1 MAFKPNA
8 AKGLF
13 QGQSGWPKGASS
25 DGAWLPPTGFRP
37 ILPAMKRLVLI
48 AAALV
53 GLAACEEEPLGPVAI
68 NGPAGQIE
76 QGLPPATPFDPR
88 DFAWSVA
95 PGTDALTGTLA
106 YRHGGLPYGC
116 EGEDVLLIPEVAWSR
131 RRMIILYGSATSAAV
146 PASIVRA
153 RTPSAPPGDY
163 ARFVRRT
170 TCDAQ
175 GRFAFNRLP
184 DGGWY
189 VLTVAK
195 PLDVAGEPMAII
207 RRVEIHGGARAI
219 TLS

>member
-1 MAFKPNA
+1 
-8 AKGLF
+8 
-13 QGQSGWPKGASS
+13 
-25 DGAWLPPTGFRP
+25 
-37 ILPAMKRLVLI
+37 MKRLILI
-48 AAALV
+48 AAALI
-53 GLAACEEEPLGPVAI
+53 GLAACEEEPLGPVAVR
-68 NGPAGQIE
+68 GPSGPVE
-76 QGLPPATPFDPR
+76 QSLPPSAPFDPR

-95 PGTDALTGTLA
+95 PGPDALTGVLA
-106 YRHGGLPYGC
+106 YRHAGLPYGC
-116 EGEDVLLIPEVAWSR
+116 EGEDVLLIPDVAWSR
-131 RRMIILYGSATSAAV
+131 RRMIILYGSATAAAV

-184 DGGWY
+184 DGAWY

-207 RRVEIHGGARAI
+207 RRVDVHGGTRAI